1 MANPLVAL
9 QTLGIQTIQELT
21 ALSTLF
27 GHKQR
32 DVTSK
37 SLDDSEYQTR
47 ITPEEEKEF
56 RSWVI
61 HNNVPFNPT
70 ERFADYDMRGFW
82 KAQRSGDER
91 AQQDSNTLHFPDTW
105 KTPYHRTFSRES
117 IYAPPDA
124 PEWFGSK
131 LVNKY
136 GDVIYDENDP
146 EYTGYPLEKDSATGL
161 ATGKRNARSNTK
173 RSF

>member
-27 GHKQR
+27 GYKQR
-32 DVTSK
+32 EVNAASV
-37 SLDDSEYQTR
+37 DDSGYQTK

-61 HNNVPFNPT
+61 HNNIPFNPT

-82 KAQRSGDER
+82 KAQKMGDSR
-91 AQQDSNTLHFPDTW
+91 ATQNFPDTW
-105 KTPYHRTFSRES
+105 KTPYSRTFSKES
-117 IYAPPDA
+117 IYAPTDA
-124 PEWFGSK
+124 PEWVGSK
-131 LVNKY
+131 LINKY
-136 GDVIYDENDP
+136 GDVVYDKNDP
-146 EYTGYPLEKDSATGL
+146 EYTGYPLQKDYATGIT
-161 ATGKRNARSNTK
+161 TGKRNARPNTT
-173 RSF
+173 RSY